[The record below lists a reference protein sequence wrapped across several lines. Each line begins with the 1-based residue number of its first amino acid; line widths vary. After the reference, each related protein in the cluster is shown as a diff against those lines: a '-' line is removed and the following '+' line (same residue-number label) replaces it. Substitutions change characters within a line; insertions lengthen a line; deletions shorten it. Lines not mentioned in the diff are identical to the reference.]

1 MLCPRTPRSGKVT
14 SHPQRLPSAARR
26 LTHRLHPVDTD
37 ILANTPV
44 PIGMSQ
50 TPAQTPT
57 TATRPMNAHQLGE
70 ALAQVERKVKGARV
84 CRPEHGLLA
93 ALLLKLGRAADAEQV
108 VTHALTLQT
117 GSADAYDGLAFI
129 SMSLGEHERANRLY
143 RRATELAPQD
153 PRFWYNLA
161 CSERSLGRLAEA
173 EAACDRAIAIDA
185 GHYASYLLRSELK
198 VQTAS
203 ANHIEELQARLS
215 QLPDDDRARMFLG
228 YALGKELDDLE
239 RFDDAF
245 RWFSIAASTRRARLD
260 YNVALDV
267 RKLER
272 IAELYDSDSL
282 TAPEHAA
289 VSPAA
294 QVNSSRFIFI
304 VGLPRSGTTLV
315 ERILTGLSGVRSNGE
330 TDNFSHALLAAS
342 RGDGDV
348 FARAAQ
354 ADQAAVASEYA
365 RLALAGPPAD
375 AVVEKLPLNYLYL
388 GAIRRALPDAR
399 IVLVS
404 RSPLDSCFAMYR
416 TLFAAGYP
424 FSYDLAELG
433 HYYVAYDRLMAHW
446 RSTLGPHLHE
456 VHYGELVR
464 DPKCV
469 GAAIATHCALAWND
483 AAVDIQQN
491 KSVSLTAS
499 ASQVRRPIYG
509 SSSGRWRRYER
520 HLGALISSLNLHAE
534 ERPIP

>member
-1 MLCPRTPRSGKVT
+1 MNHS
-14 SHPQRLPSAARR
+14 
-26 LTHRLHPVDTD
+26 
-37 ILANTPV
+37 
-44 PIGMSQ
+44 
-50 TPAQTPT
+50 PAHTPT
-57 TATRPMNAHQLGE
+57 SATQPMDTQQLGE
-70 ALAQVERKVKGARV
+70 ALAHVDRKVKGARV

-93 ALLLKLGRAADAEQV
+93 SILLKLGRATDAEQV
-108 VTHALTLQT
+108 VSHALTLQT
-117 GSADAYDGLAFI
+117 GTADAYDGLAFM
-129 SMSLGEHERANRLY
+129 SMSLGKHDRANQLY
-143 RRATELAPQD
+143 RRATELAPRD

-173 EAACDRAIAIDA
+173 EAACDRAIAIDER
-185 GHYASYLLRSELK
+185 HYASYLLRSELK

-203 ANHIEELQARLS
+203 ANHVEELEARLS
-215 QLPDDDRARMFLG
+215 QLPDDYRARVFLG

-245 RWFSIAASTRRARLD
+245 RWFSASARTRRERLD

-272 IAELYDSDSL
+272 IAEIYDSGSL
-282 TAPEHAA
+282 KTLQGAA
-289 VSPAA
+289 GNSAA
-294 QVNSSRFIFI
+294 TVDSSRFIFI

-315 ERILTGLSGVRSNGE
+315 ERILTGLPGVRSNGE

-342 RGDGDV
+342 TGNGDV
-348 FARAAQ
+348 FARAAR
-354 ADQAAVASEYA
+354 ADPAAVASEYA
-365 RLALAGPPAD
+365 RLALAGPSAV
-375 AVVEKLPLNYLYL
+375 AVVEKMPLNYLYV
-388 GAIRRALPDAR
+388 GAIRHALPDAR
-399 IVLVS
+399 ILLVS

-433 HYYVAYDRLMAHW
+433 RYYAAYDRLMAHW
-446 RSTLGPHLHE
+446 RSMLGAHLHE

-464 DPKCV
+464 DPKRV
-469 GAAIATHCALAWND
+469 GAAIAARCALSWTD

-520 HLGALISSLNLHAE
+520 HLGALINTLGAE
-534 ERPIP
+534 GDPTF